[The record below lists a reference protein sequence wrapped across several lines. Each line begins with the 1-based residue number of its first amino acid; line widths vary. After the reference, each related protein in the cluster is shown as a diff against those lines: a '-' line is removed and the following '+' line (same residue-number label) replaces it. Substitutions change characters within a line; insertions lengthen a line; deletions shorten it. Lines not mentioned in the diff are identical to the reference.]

1 MRRSSKPRKLGFWP
15 WVIGIL
21 LVGGGLVAL
30 FSLTATERMA
40 KDWPLGIDLHEVRAY
55 ATVLDRRPVTVGHT
69 QARIF
74 RFGGAKEDAACL
86 DEQPGGS
93 WRTRWFETEGY
104 GDSVEVRHLRDRV
117 GFDIRF
123 KKAALLDGQRRST
136 LTPAH
141 ILDIRA
147 MYLEAV
153 AAQLGVLTPSLSY
166 VRLIGCGRELGVY
179 RRQERVGGRFLER
192 RGLRHASL
200 VTVGL
205 DPDRPDAQFATV
217 KGDSAERAFLRGT
230 LERAYVEAS
239 HGNTEPLAD
248 LVDQESAI
256 AWLLMAWIDGRDLRG
271 PIDLV
276 HQWSNGRMAVIYE
289 VAEEQHT
296 EWNGPVA
303 YNPITPLLARPEFR
317 ARFEVRAAELVAEI
331 PALRQQFD
339 GLRKAWLP
347 VLSDE
352 RTMPFAQTVA
362 TRSGEDLLYRIASGP
377 LPAEMERASFFAPGH
392 ASFLSGM
399 PIPAAQRS
407 RIEDPLT
414 ELVQRLDLDQQGDT
428 IFFPRGKYRI
438 DQDLRFPTGTCVV
451 LLQGARLFMAPGV
464 NMRCYG
470 ELHIRGTIRNPVFI
484 RPQEDGSPFGT
495 IAVIG
500 SGSERCSIRGLYISG
515 GSSALLDGIRHDAMV
530 SVQGV
535 GGVQLINTVF
545 EECHGP
551 AGLAIHGGEVELD
564 GVRFE
569 DAPHT
574 MLALSNTE
582 GQVRNGRF
590 VGRGTKGA
598 ALRVE
603 GGKLA
608 ITGCMFVLQAGVG
621 VRAEATSKVLVYGSN
636 FNECA
641 VAISATE
648 GSIVHVAGNVFK
660 KNALVLEG
668 SGGAQDRGAQYL
680 LYPNEFME
688 NAVDRKIDSH
698 SKVGMKDTMDPTV
711 FRTFGMPEREEVARS
726 TQGRRSRN

>member
-248 LVDQESAI
+248 LC
-256 AWLLMAWIDGRDLRG
+256 
-271 PIDLV
+271 
-276 HQWSNGRMAVIYE
+276 
-289 VAEEQHT
+289 
-296 EWNGPVA
+296 
-303 YNPITPLLARPEFR
+303 
-317 ARFEVRAAELVAEI
+317 
-331 PALRQQFD
+331 
-339 GLRKAWLP
+339 
-347 VLSDE
+347 
-352 RTMPFAQTVA
+352 
-362 TRSGEDLLYRIASGP
+362 LLYTSP
-377 LPAEMERASFFAPGH
+377 S
-392 ASFLSGM
+392 
-399 PIPAAQRS
+399 
-407 RIEDPLT
+407 
-414 ELVQRLDLDQQGDT
+414 
-428 IFFPRGKYRI
+428 PR
-438 DQDLRFPTGTCVV
+438 D
-451 LLQGARLFMAPGV
+451 
-464 NMRCYG
+464 
-470 ELHIRGTIRNPVFI
+470 
-484 RPQEDGSPFGT
+484 
-495 IAVIG
+495 
-500 SGSERCSIRGLYISG
+500 
-515 GSSALLDGIRHDAMV
+515 
-530 SVQGV
+530 
-535 GGVQLINTVF
+535 
-545 EECHGP
+545 
-551 AGLAIHGGEVELD
+551 
-564 GVRFE
+564 
-569 DAPHT
+569 
-574 MLALSNTE
+574 
-582 GQVRNGRF
+582 
-590 VGRGTKGA
+590 
-598 ALRVE
+598 
-603 GGKLA
+603 
-608 ITGCMFVLQAGVG
+608 
-621 VRAEATSKVLVYGSN
+621 
-636 FNECA
+636 
-641 VAISATE
+641 
-648 GSIVHVAGNVFK
+648 
-660 KNALVLEG
+660 
-668 SGGAQDRGAQYL
+668 
-680 LYPNEFME
+680 
-688 NAVDRKIDSH
+688 
-698 SKVGMKDTMDPTV
+698 
-711 FRTFGMPEREEVARS
+711 
-726 TQGRRSRN
+726 